1 MKKLLEKLKEIIIDV
16 TATALAFLC
25 LGVIVQL
32 LIDDK
37 ILGWDPVG
45 NIRDAGP
52 SFIGV
57 IAFVVLYL
65 LFIKKQD

>member
-1 MKKLLEKLKEIIIDV
+1 MDNLFSDLKKLLISAISIGIQ
-16 TATALAFLC
+16 FLC

-52 SFIGV
+52 AFIGV
-57 IAFVVLYL
+57 VAFVVLYL
-65 LFIKKQD
+65 LFIKKGD

>member
-1 MKKLLEKLKEIIIDV
+1 MDNLFSDLKKLLTSAIFIGIQ
-16 TATALAFLC
+16 FLC
-25 LGVIVQL
+25 LGIIVQL
-32 LIDDK
+32 LIDEK

-57 IAFVVLYL
+57 LAFIVLYL